1 MTPLT
6 SYIASGQT
14 EEKGRIG
21 LEIEHF
27 VLNDE
32 TGAPM
37 PYLELVKLLEFLKE
51 SYEKAVYEEDHL
63 IALESNT
70 TLITLEPGCQLEL
83 SFRCSA
89 NLEHIKTWYEEA
101 VEPIQNYLHRQGYA
115 LVYSGGLPNYSIDK
129 VQRIPKE
136 RYALMEKWF
145 ETSGKRGKEMMKGT
159 ASIHLSIDYEN
170 EEDFICKYRV
180 ANYLHYLFNFIT
192 SNTPIYQGVEN
203 GDVLLRS
210 SIWEGTDP
218 ERCGFMPNTFDPD
231 FGYFQYAN
239 WLEKMPLIVL
249 NDGTEC
255 KSAGQSKVFEVA
267 KTYGY
272 SSKMI
277 AHYLSMVFP
286 FIRVKKF
293 IEIRS
298 ADAMPEPYMMAYCAL
313 INGLFYDPSVIEHY
327 WKLSQGTSV
336 SKLEAYGEKIRQD
349 GWSAKVY
356 GSSLSSVLEDL
367 VRRAE
372 QNLDQDERAMLAP
385 LKKCIYEKKHI
396 YESEGLE

>member
-1 MTPLT
+1 
-6 SYIASGQT
+6 
-14 EEKGRIG
+14 
-21 LEIEHF
+21 
-27 VLNDE
+27 
-32 TGAPM
+32 
-37 PYLELVKLLEFLKE
+37 
-51 SYEKAVYEEDHL
+51 
-63 IALESNT
+63 
-70 TLITLEPGCQLEL
+70 
-83 SFRCSA
+83 
-89 NLEHIKTWYEEA
+89 
-101 VEPIQNYLHRQGYA
+101 
-115 LVYSGGLPNYSIDK
+115 
-129 VQRIPKE
+129 
-136 RYALMEKWF
+136 
-145 ETSGKRGKEMMKGT
+145 MMKGT

-170 EEDFICKYRV
+170 EEDFIRKYRV

-313 INGLFYDPSVIEHY
+313 IKGLFYDPSVIEHY

-336 SKLEAYGEKIRQD
+336 SKLEAYGEKIRQE

-372 QNLDQDERAMLAP
+372 QSLDQDERAMLAP